1 MYSLLWIKIRRKI
14 CPCPVGAGPS
24 ITLETIM
31 STVRIESIKPHI
43 GGIVHVTKEHLLDDE
58 TAAAVREALED
69 RGVLVFPRMNLTGAE
84 QLAFTDKLGKR
95 LNYNKKA
102 PGSGAS
108 GEEDVYAITLDKEV
122 NNQPEYVLGT
132 FFWHIDGV
140 TINQPLPKATLLS
153 ARKLAPV
160 GGQTEFAS
168 TYAAY
173 ANLPDAEKKALD
185 QLKVVH
191 KMEASM
197 RPVFEH
203 LSEEDVARW
212 RGMSEVMVHPLVW
225 SHNSG
230 RKSLVVGSHA
240 DSVVD
245 MPIAHGRSLLVRL
258 QEWAAQPAFSYRHE
272 WQAGDLAIW
281 DNCGCMHRVV
291 PYDENCGRMM
301 DRTSIM
307 GEERV
312 A

>member
-1 MYSLLWIKIRRKI
+1 
-14 CPCPVGAGPS
+14 
-24 ITLETIM
+24 M
-31 STVRIESIKPHI
+31 STVRIENVKPHI
-43 GGIVHVTKEHLLDDE
+43 GGIVHVAKEHLLDDQ
-58 TAAAVREALED
+58 TSAAVREALED
-69 RGVLVFPRMNLTGAE
+69 RGVLVFPRMRLTDTE

-95 LNYNKKA
+95 VNYTRKA
-102 PGSGAS
+102 PGSGAADS
-108 GEEDVYAITLDKEV
+108 EDVYAITLDKKI
-122 NNQPEYVLGT
+122 NTQPEYVLGT

-140 TINQPLPKATLLS
+140 TINQPLPKATLLT
-153 ARKLAPV
+153 ARKLSPE

-173 ANLPDAEKKALD
+173 ANLPDAERQALEG
-185 QLKVVH
+185 LKVVH

-197 RPVFEH
+197 RPVFDEA
-203 LSEEDVARW
+203 SEEDLARW

-225 SHNSG
+225 RHNSG

-240 DSVVD
+240 DSVVGR
-245 MPIAHGRSLLVRL
+245 PIPHGRSLLVRL

-272 WQAGDLAIW
+272 WQEGDLVIW

-291 PYDENCGRMM
+291 PYDENAGRMM
-301 DRTSIM
+301 HRTTIA